1 MTDDAKPLMK
11 MAHAERADLAD
22 FLATL
27 TPSEWQSPSLCYKW
41 NVKDVVAHV
50 VSYEHLT
57 KLGLVKRFLKGGIV
71 RTNEVGV
78 AEFAPMSTTELLDF
92 LYAHLEPR
100 GLTAGFGGMIALVDG
115 TEQCFE
121 TTLEFPEAPKGAG
134 ETDARSPILRRE
146 EARL

>member
-1 MTDDAKPLMK
+1 MVRTSSTKSTIPR
-11 MAHAERADLAD
+11 ERADLAD

-71 RTNEVGV
+71 RTNEV
-78 AEFAPMSTTELLDF
+78 L
-92 LYAHLEPR
+92 
-100 GLTAGFGGMIALVDG
+100 
-115 TEQCFE
+115 
-121 TTLEFPEAPKGAG
+121 GAK
-134 ETDARSPILRRE
+134 
-146 EARL
+146 